1 MIFSFFLKFKLKR
14 NGTAMGKSK
23 KKEKLKTKT
32 NRRRKTHLFQNIQNA
47 QLHKQDDENSSGGKQ

>member
-1 MIFSFFLKFKLKR
+1 MVQPWEK
-14 NGTAMGKSK
+14 AK